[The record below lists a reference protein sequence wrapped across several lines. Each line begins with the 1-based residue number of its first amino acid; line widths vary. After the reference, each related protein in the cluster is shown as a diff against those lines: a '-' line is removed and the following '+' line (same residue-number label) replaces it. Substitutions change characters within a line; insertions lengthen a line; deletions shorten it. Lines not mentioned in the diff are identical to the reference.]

1 MFVSLHG
8 LNLARDACRGGEARG
23 EAQRARVGLALRSC
37 GGIRRTIEKM
47 EVYCSRVVVEGGRGE
62 DTYLTFII
70 VDIMVD
76 GGGGVLRQQDNTSLA
91 IFHDF

>member
-1 MFVSLHG
+1 
-8 LNLARDACRGGEARG
+8 
-23 EAQRARVGLALRSC
+23 
-37 GGIRRTIEKM
+37 M

-76 GGGGVLRQQDNTSLA
+76 GGGGVDKNTQLA

>member
-1 MFVSLHG
+1 M
-8 LNLARDACRGGEARG
+8 
-23 EAQRARVGLALRSC
+23 
-37 GGIRRTIEKM
+37 
-47 EVYCSRVVVEGGRGE
+47 EGGRGE

-76 GGGGVLRQQDNTSLA
+76 GGVDGGGGDNTQLA

>member
-1 MFVSLHG
+1 MYTHAHEPSTATKMYQIF
-8 LNLARDACRGGEARG
+8 GEARGACRG

-76 GGGGVLRQQDNTSLA
+76 GVVVVLTTRS
-91 IFHDF
+91 

>member
-1 MFVSLHG
+1 
-8 LNLARDACRGGEARG
+8 
-23 EAQRARVGLALRSC
+23 
-37 GGIRRTIEKM
+37 M

-76 GGGGVLRQQDNTSLA
+76 GVVVLVVLMTMIFSNQLA
-91 IFHDF
+91 IFHTCK